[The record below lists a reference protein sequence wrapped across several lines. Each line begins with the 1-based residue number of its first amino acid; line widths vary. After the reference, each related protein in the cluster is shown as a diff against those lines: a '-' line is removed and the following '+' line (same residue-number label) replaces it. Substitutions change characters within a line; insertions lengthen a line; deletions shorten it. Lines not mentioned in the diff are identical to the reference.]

1 MDQRTVVIIA
11 YMQNDLRHGYT
22 LCEMARLVNLS
33 PSRLRHLFKSDTNMT
48 PTQYLHALRMQEAKQ
63 LLETT
68 WLRIKEIANMV
79 GIAGQSHFV
88 REFKRV
94 YGFTPAAY
102 RAHYRR
108 SLKSSYSFNDARVVL
123 DNK

>member
-1 MDQRTVVIIA
+1 MDQRTHVVIT

-22 LCEMARLVNLS
+22 LCAMARLVNLS

-48 PTQYLHALRMQEAKQ
+48 PTQYLHALRMQEARQ

-68 WLRIKEIANMV
+68 WLRIKEIGNMV
-79 GIAGQSHFV
+79 GIAGQSHFA
-88 REFKRV
+88 REFKRF
-94 YGFTPAAY
+94 YGFTPTVY

-108 SLKSSYSFNDARVVL
+108 NLKS
-123 DNK
+123 

>member
-1 MDQRTVVIIA
+1 MDQRTLAVIA
-11 YMQNDLRHGYT
+11 YMQNDLRHSYT
-22 LCEMARLVNLS
+22 LCKMARVVNLS

-48 PTQYLHALRMQEAKQ
+48 PTQYLHTLRMQAAKQ

-68 WLRIKEIANMV
+68 WLRIKEIGSMV

-94 YGFTPAAY
+94 YGCTPANY
-102 RAHYRR
+102 RKRYRR
-108 SLKSSYSFNDARVVL
+108 SLES
-123 DNK
+123 

>member
-1 MDQRTVVIIA
+1 MDQRTLDVIT
-11 YMQNDLRHGYT
+11 YMQNDLRHSYT

-33 PSRLRHLFKSDTNMT
+33 PSRLRHLFKADTNMT
-48 PTQYLHALRMQEAKQ
+48 PTQYLHTLRMEEAKH

-68 WLRIKEIANMV
+68 WLRVKEIGSMV

-94 YGFTPAAY
+94 YGTTPVNY
-102 RAHYRR
+102 RARHRR
-108 SLKSSYSFNDARVVL
+108 SVES
-123 DNK
+123 